1 MSEIVAATSEMSS
14 FAWEITKMKYAHQL
28 RDGETETWDNIAY
41 RATKHPMKAVGITMR
56 DKLAQDIK
64 KAISQRKFL
73 PGGRYLYASGRPFH
87 QTQNCLLMRCHD
99 SREGW
104 SELLHKASMALMT
117 GAGIGIDYSEVRHE
131 GRLIRRTGGY
141 ATGPLALMQMVNECG
156 RGIMQGGSR
165 RSAIWAGLIWDH
177 GDIHKFIKIK
187 NWSDEVKALKAKD
200 FNFPATLD
208 CTNISVI
215 LNDEFFEA
223 YEDFEHPKHAMAHS
237 VYWATVAQMLETGEP
252 GFSIDTGKNSGESL
266 RNAPVAANTMVL
278 TRDGYKQVEDI
289 VGIETDLWTGFQ
301 WAPATFVCTQ
311 RDAPTVTVNFR
322 GDRSITCEPSHEF
335 FVRRY
340 TGRGVR
346 RKCEVV
352 KVAAMDLCPGDYLDV
367 SLPTKSTVELNKES
381 YTAGFVLGDGSER
394 DVTLCTDEKKELAQ
408 FLVGIRPGIDR
419 RGYDRYYLND
429 LGVKSWIPE
438 VDCIQSFLAGW
449 FDADGSYDA
458 DQQRIRLSGEYQ
470 LLIEARRLLE
480 QVGIISTISKPIK
493 QDTRNLIILSGSIHT
508 FVNTIPCKRLKFD
521 VENYMPYRSS
531 EIAVQNVVQSDSQD
545 VYCCDVGVEE
555 HSFVAEG
562 VRLSNCTEITSRDDS
577 DICNLGSINMA
588 RVENLDEFKHL
599 IDISTAYLLAGTVYS
614 DVPYS
619 EVDRV
624 RSKNRRL
631 GLGLMGIHEWLL
643 RRGKPYGPDHELGQW
658 LSAYSKSGRVANKWA
673 DEWDLSRPKKTRALA
688 PNGTIA
694 IAAET
699 TGSLEPIFCV
709 AYKRRFLKGSEWY
722 YQYVVDPAAKR
733 LIEEGVEP
741 SSIEDAY
748 TLAQNVE
755 RRVEFQAWVQKY
767 VDHGISSTINL
778 PAWGSEYNNSG
789 RVQSFGKML
798 IKYLPDLRGITC
810 YPDGSRGGQPL
821 VPCSYEE
828 AIQHEGADYVE
839 ETANMCD
846 ITKGGS
852 CGD

>member
-1 MSEIVAATSEMSS
+1 MSETVAATSEMST
-14 FAWEITKMKYAHQL
+14 FAWDIVKMKYAHQL

-56 DKLAQDIK
+56 DKLAKDVK

-73 PGGRYLYASGRPFH
+73 PGGRYLYASGRPYH
-87 QTQNCLLMRCHD
+87 QTQNCLLLRCHD

-117 GAGIGIDYSEVRHE
+117 GAGIGIDYSDVRHE
-131 GRLIRRTGGY
+131 GQLIRRTGGY

-165 RSAIWAGLIWDH
+165 RSAIWAGLRWDH

-187 NWSDEVKALKAKD
+187 NWSEEVKALKEKD

-223 YEDFEHPKHAMAHS
+223 YEDFEHPKHSLAYS
-237 VYWATVAQMLETGEP
+237 VYWAVVEQMLETGEP
-252 GFSIDTGKNSGESL
+252 GFSIDTGKNSGETL
-266 RNAPVAANTMVL
+266 RNA
-278 TRDGYKQVEDI
+278 
-289 VGIETDLWTGFQ
+289 
-301 WAPATFVCTQ
+301 
-311 RDAPTVTVNFR
+311 
-322 GDRSITCEPSHEF
+322 
-335 FVRRY
+335 
-340 TGRGVR
+340 
-346 RKCEVV
+346 
-352 KVAAMDLCPGDYLDV
+352 
-367 SLPTKSTVELNKES
+367 
-381 YTAGFVLGDGSER
+381 
-394 DVTLCTDEKKELAQ
+394 
-408 FLVGIRPGIDR
+408 
-419 RGYDRYYLND
+419 
-429 LGVKSWIPE
+429 
-438 VDCIQSFLAGW
+438 
-449 FDADGSYDA
+449 
-458 DQQRIRLSGEYQ
+458 
-470 LLIEARRLLE
+470 
-480 QVGIISTISKPIK
+480 
-493 QDTRNLIILSGSIHT
+493 
-508 FVNTIPCKRLKFD
+508 
-521 VENYMPYRSS
+521 
-531 EIAVQNVVQSDSQD
+531 
-545 VYCCDVGVEE
+545 
-555 HSFVAEG
+555 
-562 VRLSNCTEITSRDDS
+562 CTEISSRDDS

-588 RVENLDEFKHL
+588 RVENLEEFKHL
-599 IDISTAYLLAGTVYS
+599 IDIGTAYLLAGTVYS
-614 DVPYS
+614 DVPYT

-673 DEWDLSRPKKTRALA
+673 DEWGLSRPKKTRALA
-688 PNGTIA
+688 PNGTIG

-709 AYKRRFLKGSEWY
+709 AFKRRYLKGSEWH

-733 LIEEGVEP
+733 LIDEGIEP
-741 SSIEDAY
+741 ASIEDAY
-748 TLAQNVE
+748 SLARNVE

-789 RVQSFGKML
+789 RVQSFGNML
-798 IKYLPDLRGITC
+798 VKYLPDLRGITC

-828 AIQHEGADYVE
+828 AVKHEGAEYVE
-839 ETANMCD
+839 ETANVCD
-846 ITKGGS
+846 ITRGGS